1 MTQLNLA
8 SVSVPR
14 ECAIMNI
21 WPSRLKFP
29 ANTHLKAAVYRE
41 HSKDPRQ
48 VVKIED
54 IDIPKPKSN
63 GVLIKVEAASYN
75 YNDLW
80 GIWGEPIKIPMPHI
94 SGSDAAGRVVEVGE
108 NLTANIKIGDRVVVY
123 PNLTCR
129 VCHECTSGKE
139 YDCNSRQVWGF
150 QTGPLW
156 GGFTQYTHMSE
167 VNVVKI
173 PDNVSFDDAAAISMV
188 GLTSW
193 HMLVTRANIRPG
205 QTVLIMGGGSG
216 MGIAGIQIAKLF
228 NCDVIATAG
237 NKEKMGK
244 CLQLG
249 ADFVVNHRESDWY
262 NKVREITNKG
272 GVDVVFEHIGKT
284 VFPQELSLLKMG
296 GTLVSTGATTGYDST
311 IDLRYLFFKGTNL
324 LGATQGTKAG
334 LEEIIRWVSKGK
346 IKPVIDTI
354 LPFSNMVEG
363 HVKMADSQLFGKILT
378 TPQKL

>member
-1 MTQLNLA
+1 M
-8 SVSVPR
+8 
-14 ECAIMNI
+14 
-21 WPSRLKFP
+21 
-29 ANTHLKAAVYRE
+29 KAAVYRG

-63 GVLIKVEAASYN
+63 GVLMKVEAASYN

-94 SGSDAAGRVVEVGE
+94 SGSDAAGTVVEVGD
-108 NLTANIKIGDRVVVY
+108 NVTTHIKVGDRVVVH

-129 VCHECTSGKE
+129 VCNECTDGKE
-139 YDCNSRQVWGF
+139 YDCRSRMVWGF

-156 GGFTQYTHMSE
+156 GAFAQYTHMPE
-167 VNVVKI
+167 VNLVKL
-173 PDNVSFDDAAAISMV
+173 PDNVSFNDAAAISMV
-188 GLTSW
+188 GMTAW
-193 HMLVTRANIRPG
+193 QMLVTRANIHPG

-228 NCDVIATAG
+228 NCNVIATAG
-237 NKEKMGK
+237 NKDKMEK
-244 CLQLG
+244 CLKLG
-249 ADFVVNHRESDWY
+249 ADFVVNHRESDWH
-262 NKVREITNKG
+262 NKVRQITNKR
-272 GVDVVFEHIGKT
+272 GVDVIFEHIGKT
-284 VFPQELSLLKMG
+284 VFQQELTLLKMG
-296 GTLVSTGATTGYDST
+296 STLVSTGATTGYDSP
-311 IDLRYLFFKGTNL
+311 IDLRYLFFKGVNL

-334 LEEIIRWVSKGK
+334 LEEVIQWVSKGK
-346 IKPVIDTI
+346 IKPVIDTV
-354 LPFSNMVEG
+354 LPFSRMADG